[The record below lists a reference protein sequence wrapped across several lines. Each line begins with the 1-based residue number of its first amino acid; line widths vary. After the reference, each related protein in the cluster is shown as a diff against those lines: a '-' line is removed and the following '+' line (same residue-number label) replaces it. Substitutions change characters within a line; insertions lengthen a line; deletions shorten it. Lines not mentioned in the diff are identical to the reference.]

1 MSYFWARFF
10 ALALKSCIIFFLY
23 SFFELVLNLEGGRNC
38 LSLGLAVLVILECHS
53 KRFGDGCLSETPFST
68 LLGGSVKLNVLLLH
82 YLNCLAAFRILIWL
96 SWQAEK
102 IPGKE
107 INQIVHG

>member
-1 MSYFWARFF
+1 M
-10 ALALKSCIIFFLY
+10 ALKSCIIFFLY